1 MPTIIVLLNRL
12 HRRGVKKSEYQTQ
25 EVNIPQ
31 TVFSDPESFVV
42 VNLVAR
48 SHIIIIIAK
57 GYKVTNFFPGQEK
70 LTSG

>member
-1 MPTIIVLLNRL
+1 VPTIIVFLNRL

-25 EVNIPQ
+25 EDNIPQ

-48 SHIIIIIAK
+48 SHIIIIIIAR
-57 GYKVTNFFPGQEK
+57 GYKVKLFFLVRGN
-70 LTSG
+70 